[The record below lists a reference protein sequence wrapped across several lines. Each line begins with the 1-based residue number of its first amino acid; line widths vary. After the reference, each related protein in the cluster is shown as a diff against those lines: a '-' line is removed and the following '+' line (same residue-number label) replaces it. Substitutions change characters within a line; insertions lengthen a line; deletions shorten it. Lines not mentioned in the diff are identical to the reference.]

1 MAKQQKQH
9 RFSPKFHI
17 KRGDT
22 VMVMTGDDK
31 GKTGQV
37 LQVISEKQRAIV
49 EGVNIVKK
57 HVKASQTEEGGITE
71 MPAPVHISNLAIVD
85 PKSGEPTRVGRKS
98 VDGKNVRY
106 SKKTGNIIE

>member
-1 MAKQQKQH
+1 
-9 RFSPKFHI
+9 
-17 KRGDT
+17 
-22 VMVMTGDDK
+22 MVMTGDDK

-71 MPAPVHISNLAIVD
+71 IPASVHISNLAVVD